1 MRITLTQ
8 TLILSGV
15 LVLLS
20 VTSALAWTGPTQTA
34 PNGNVS
40 APINVGTTDQVKN
53 SALGINGLAVFGNS
67 LLQASSYLNWGA
79 TAGTSGYGIR
89 DNAGILEFKNSGG
102 TWASIQS
109 IVTTLCGGVC
119 GGADNLGNHTATTYL
134 QMGAQW
140 INFNGGGLYSTGF
153 GNYFWPSS
161 ASYWTMRSDRGMQM
175 QNIAG
180 STVGYFYHDGSSNI
194 GILSSDGSWRVRATS
209 GSVELYGVTYATD
222 MRSSVFYDRDNT
234 GYYVDPNNTSRT
246 NYTIADRIDSQIF
259 YDANNAGYYVD
270 ANSTSRMN
278 YTIFDNAYS
287 YGWMQANVYYDAN
300 NSGYYLDPQYNSNLN
315 VIYGSQFLY
324 SSDKRLKSNIHSLKG
339 ALSKILRLDGVS
351 FEWLQGERA
360 GEKDIG
366 VIAQEV
372 EKVLPEAVQTDAE
385 GYKAVDYPRLVPL
398 LINAIKEQQGEIDSL
413 TKRIE
418 ALERAH

>member
-1 MRITLTQ
+1 
-8 TLILSGV
+8 
-15 LVLLS
+15 
-20 VTSALAWTGPTQTA
+20 
-34 PNGNVS
+34 
-40 APINVGTTDQVKN
+40 
-53 SALGINGLAVFGNS
+53 
-67 LLQASSYLNWGA
+67 
-79 TAGTSGYGIR
+79 
-89 DNAGILEFKNSGG
+89 
-102 TWASIQS
+102 
-109 IVTTLCGGVC
+109 
-119 GGADNLGNHTATTYL
+119 
-134 QMGAQW
+134 
-140 INFNGGGLYSTGF
+140 
-153 GNYFWPSS
+153 
-161 ASYWTMRSDRGMQM
+161 MRSDRGMQM

-222 MRSSVFYDRDNT
+222 MRSSVFYDRDNTGYYVDPNNTSRTNYTIADRIDSPIMYDSNNT